1 MSPDLDEN
9 ISIKYP
15 ENEQVIL
22 NKEIKIMEFINKKVQ
37 VSYNLN

>member
-1 MSPDLDEN
+1 MNFDSDEN

-15 ENEQVIL
+15 EIEHVIL
-22 NKEIKIMEFINKKVQ
+22 NKEIKTMEFINKTVQ